1 MPSPLPCSPVIH
13 EWSWKKTQIEKNM
26 YILFESSSKISSHVA
41 VNKDAAIVITALLTS
56 FEQCKAVV
64 NITVS

>member
-1 MPSPLPCSPVIH
+1 MPSPFPYTPVIH
-13 EWSWKKTQIEKNM
+13 ECSWKKTQIEKNI
-26 YILFESSSKISSHVA
+26 YLLFESSSKIFSHVA

-56 FEQCKAVV
+56 FKQCKAVV